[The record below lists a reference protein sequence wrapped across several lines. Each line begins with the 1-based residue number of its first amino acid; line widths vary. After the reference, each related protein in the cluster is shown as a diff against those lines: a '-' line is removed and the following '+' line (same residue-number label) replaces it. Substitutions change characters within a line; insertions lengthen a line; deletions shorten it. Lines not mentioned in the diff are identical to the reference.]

1 LTTASATPRALGG
14 TRLDAALVVLKEARY
29 GIATAILAGFGR
41 AVSEVGSVLIVGGNI
56 TSADGISKTRTLTTA
71 IQLEARQG
79 QYETAMILGAV
90 LVALV
95 LTVNAVVIHFGDGGE
110 PLMLRATGV
119 SQSFGGERGCSTTS
133 PSRSTPARSSASSVL
148 PASAKRRCF
157 GRSRSLEPDAG
168 TVDLGGTDAW
178 TVEESDRLALRRR
191 VGMVFQ
197 EASLFDASVGRNVEY
212 GLRVRSPWA
221 DRIAATLGLA
231 ETPDAVRES
240 LDVVGLTDKTT
251 QHADS
256 LSGGEAQRVS
266 FARAL
271 AYDPDVLLLD
281 EPTSDLDP
289 RNTAVIEEA
298 IDEAQTRGIGVV
310 VATHDM
316 HQAERVADRVAVL
329 LDDGITEVGPTERIF
344 ENPSDERTRKFISGE
359 LVY

>member
-1 LTTASATPRALGG
+1 
-14 TRLDAALVVLKEARY
+14 
-29 GIATAILAGFGR
+29 
-41 AVSEVGSVLIVGGNI
+41 
-56 TSADGISKTRTLTTA
+56 
-71 IQLEARQG
+71 
-79 QYETAMILGAV
+79 
-90 LVALV
+90 
-95 LTVNAVVIHFGDGGE
+95 
-110 PLMLRATGV
+110 MLRATGV
-119 SQSFGGERGCSTTS
+119 SKSFGGERVFDDLSVEVDSGEVLGVIGPSGVGKTTLL
-133 PSRSTPARSSASSVL
+133 RTLAL
-148 PASAKRRCF
+148 
-157 GRSRSLEPDAG
+157 SLEPDAG
-168 TVDLGGTDAW
+168 TVALGGTDAW
-178 TVEESDRLALRRR
+178 AAEEADRLALRRR

-221 DRIAATLGLA
+221 DRIAASLGLTG
-231 ETPDAVRES
+231 TPDAVRES
-240 LDVVGLTDKTT
+240 LAVVGLTEKAN

-298 IDEAQTRGIGVV
+298 IEEARARGIGVV

-329 LDDGITEVGPTERIF
+329 LDDGITEVGPTEVIF